1 MLRLISMSAVGGL
14 ALAGAMIAPRTAT
27 GATSTELADN
37 EAGTCGGISAEGR
50 TEGPFLQPEAIT
62 SIEPL
67 VIEDYP
73 RSNPPIHRMVG
84 AVVMVRSS
92 PGVTAEWLQRLA
104 DCNAAHSAALSKS
117 GQQTPDSPLDL
128 PRVVTTVSSTS
139 DGFRVEMQS
148 YDPKTARE
156 ILSRSQRLYDQP
168 RVATRSGEVIS
179 SPIRH

>member
-14 ALAGAMIAPRTAT
+14 ALAGAMLAPRAAT
-27 GATSTELADN
+27 GATSTQRAGT
-37 EAGTCGGISAEGR
+37 EAGTCAGISEEGR
-50 TEGPFLQPEAIT
+50 TEGPFVQSEAIT
-62 SIEPL
+62 SVEPL

-104 DCNAAHSAALSKS
+104 DCNAAHSAALSQS
-117 GQQTPDSPLDL
+117 GRGTSDSPLDL
-128 PRVVTTVSSTS
+128 PRVVTNVSPTP
-139 DGFRVEMQS
+139 DGFKVEMQS

-156 ILSRSQRLYDQP
+156 ILSRSQRIYDQP

-179 SPIRH
+179 SPVRP